1 MLPPEPLPKI
11 LKLEFSKSADL
22 QRVSR
27 LFDPAVKALV
37 DPDQHVAK
45 RLNAV
50 FETAV
55 HSGGA
60 AFLSDENGHLVAMT
74 IAYHIYVGEDPAPDR
89 AHDHT
94 EFGSSLSLLSGYKSA
109 LPVIAALA
117 LREWLHHPPVRKMA
131 ANIDPQNTAAV
142 KLYRD
147 ALGWEQVTDKA
158 HCASLD
164 IAGWRT
170 VPDADDPAAQTGY
183 RNVPEGMAGMDWV
196 ECTEALLAKQAEILL
211 AFMAQG
217 GLVHAQT
224 GHFIPVDF
232 SALAQEGLT
241 PSRLKAIA
249 GGGQKYQ
256 SHG

>member
-1 MLPPEPLPKI
+1 MLPPKS
-11 LKLEFSKSADL
+11 LKLEFSKTADL
-22 QRVSR
+22 KRISR
-27 LFDPAVKALV
+27 LFEPAVKALA
-37 DPDQHVAK
+37 DPEQHVTP

-55 HSGGA
+55 DSGGA
-60 AFLSDENGHLVAMT
+60 AFLSDENDHLVAMT
-74 IAYHIYVGEDPAPDR
+74 IAYHIHVAEDPEPDR
-89 AHDHT
+89 AHDHI
-94 EFGSSLSLLSGYKSA
+94 EFGSSLSLMSGYKST

-131 ANIDPQNTAAV
+131 ANIDPQNAAAL

-147 ALGWEQVTDKA
+147 ALGWERIEDKA
-158 HCASLD
+158 LCASLD

-170 VPDADDPAAQTGY
+170 VPDADDPTAQTGCQ
-183 RNVPEGMAGMDWV
+183 NVPEGMAGMDWMA
-196 ECTEALLAKQAEILL
+196 CDGRLLAKQAEILL

-217 GLVHAQT
+217 GLVHTQT

-241 PSRLKAIA
+241 PARLKAIA
-249 GGGQKYQ
+249 GGDRHY
-256 SHG
+256 HGCR